1 MHTSPEADHRSPWY
15 EPFARAAEQPATRW
29 LAGTKV
35 SAPPPHADAEHA
47 VGGGGDDQ
55 WATEALFDCYNG

>member
-1 MHTSPEADHRSPWY
+1 MPTSPEADNRSPWY
-15 EPFARAAEQPATRW
+15 EPFARAAEPPPTRW

-35 SAPPPHADAEHA
+35 TAPAADEVAEHA
-47 VGGGGDDQ
+47 VGGGSEDQ